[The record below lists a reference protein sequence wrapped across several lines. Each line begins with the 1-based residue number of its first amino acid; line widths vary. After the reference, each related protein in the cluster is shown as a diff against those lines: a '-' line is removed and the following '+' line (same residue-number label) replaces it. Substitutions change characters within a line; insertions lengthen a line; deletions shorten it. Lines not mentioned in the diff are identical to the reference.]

1 MRDMLK
7 SKTTS
12 RKTVVVLDP
21 RGVILSGGLDV
32 MKRHEIYSRSIER
45 FESNLKFVVISSGQK
60 PSITASEN
68 MNLEVYSVSN
78 PTLNFFR
85 FAFKSKGLISRM
97 NLDVK
102 LLLVGDCWESYWSA
116 IVLNK
121 FLNRDIPIQIQIH
134 GDIADP
140 SWRRINLRNRVRYS
154 LAKLSLPKASSIRAV
169 TKYQAENLEKAFG
182 IRKEKIVVVPVP
194 INVLS
199 KTLSLNTNRPKTIGL
214 IGRIHQ
220 DRGIWAF
227 IKLVRILN
235 LSSKDFKVVVIGDG
249 LGKDKFL
256 LKLSSVIPKNRIIYL
271 GQLTESDLSKA
282 WKKIGVLVSMA
293 PVESYG
299 RVMRESLIAGVPV
312 WATSSAGVK
321 DLMDNCKKGEVK
333 LLDLSKSEAS
343 LDKDFKS
350 LLKTKVNSDF
360 SKRFIKENYTYAT
373 KLADS
378 WINTIKKSK

>member
-1 MRDMLK
+1 MLK